1 MPAAAAPERVR
12 PVTTAAVPE
21 PRPSTPRPGRT
32 EGRPAPGRPGRG
44 RSMRRSVVASAVV
57 VVASL
62 LTVVGADAYLTQ
74 GQVRL
79 TRMQQQLTSASGR
92 HRDLEAQVA
101 TLTNPSKVVSEA
113 ERAGLDA
120 PTKVTDLP
128 AVSLPAPTPEP
139 TATAPGT
146 RSSTTAARTR

>member
-1 MPAAAAPERVR
+1 
-12 PVTTAAVPE
+12 
-21 PRPSTPRPGRT
+21 
-32 EGRPAPGRPGRG
+32 
-44 RSMRRSVVASAVV
+44 MRRSVVASAVV